1 MMYRKDG
8 DSLFQFQLQNMN
20 SCYYF
25 PVNWFIEITWSDGS
39 ADGENIVDSETM
51 WCRKGG
57 FSLNREVKGGF
68 QSQALGIGDESG
80 NLVR

>member
-51 WCRKGG
+51 
-57 FSLNREVKGGF
+57 
-68 QSQALGIGDESG
+68 
-80 NLVR
+80 